1 MGASTCLGALSRLK
15 ILLGALVFLALAGC
29 GQTATSTTTT
39 TSATGVTATTTTSAP
54 ADEGPQLAF
63 GYDRSAPLGFVDRG
77 VVERR
82 GSVVVHDIEFRSGTE
97 RIEGYLVEPI
107 SLGRVP
113 GVVLVQGAGGDRT
126 ELLGDAIALAQR
138 GAVAL
143 TITVPSTAYP
153 LPQPTTVAQLL
164 SGAILTTVRDV
175 VAVRRAADL
184 LASRPAVDPKRIGYL
199 GWSAGAKTGTFV
211 AAADPRFRALALLS
225 AGADPLSAFVASAP
239 AVDRRL
245 VRRAL
250 GSVDPIRYVALARPG
265 TLLLEDGTRDAV
277 VPHDALE
284 NLVHAAP
291 RGTLVRWYPTGH
303 ALDAKAYSDAFT
315 WLLRR
320 LRD

>member
-1 MGASTCLGALSRLK
+1 MTTSTASTA
-15 ILLGALVFLALAGC
+15 
-29 GQTATSTTTT
+29 
-39 TSATGVTATTTTSAP
+39 ATTTTSA
-54 ADEGPQLAF
+54 AAGEGPRLAF
-63 GYDRSAPLGFVDRG
+63 GYDRSAPLGFIDHG

-97 RIEGYLVEPI
+97 RIQGYLVEPI
-107 SLGRVP
+107 SPGRVP
-113 GVVLVQGAGGDRT
+113 GVVLVHGAGGDRA
-126 ELLGDAIALAQR
+126 ELLDPAIELAQR

-143 TITVPSTAYP
+143 TITAPSTAYP

-164 SGAILTTVRDV
+164 SGTTLTTLRDV
-175 VAVRRAADL
+175 VAVRRAADI
-184 LASRPAVDPKRIGYL
+184 LASRPAVDPTRLGYL

-225 AGADPLSAFVASAP
+225 AGADPVSAFVASAP
-239 AVDRRL
+239 PADRRL

-277 VPHDALE
+277 VPHNALE
-284 NLVHAAP
+284 NVVHAAP

-303 ALDAKAYSDAFT
+303 ALGAKAYSDAFM
-315 WLLRR
+315 WLLQR
-320 LRD
+320 LRN